1 MYDNLEFLF
10 QECAQVMSSFVVR
23 DLESSSFAHLTGSMI
38 STPFE

>member
-23 DLESSSFAHLTGSMI
+23 DLGSPQVLP
-38 STPFE
+38 T

>member
-23 DLESSSFAHLTGSMI
+23 DLAVLKFCPLNWVNDFDPI
-38 STPFE
+38 